1 MTLPPPSNPC
11 YGEKLWT
18 VMPAAFILKQHWET
32 FTLFP
37 PRQSPA
43 SFNVGDMLEH
53 VIKTAAYGV

>member
-1 MTLPPPSNPC
+1 
-11 YGEKLWT
+11 
-18 VMPAAFILKQHWET
+18 MPAAFILKQHWET